1 LMYLGAISSF
11 ILYGVAFNDPRCVV
25 YGLLLLILTACE
37 SAIGLGMIVVLF
49 RLSRTLEYNSYQTLG
64 G

>member
-1 LMYLGAISSF
+1 
-11 ILYGVAFNDPRCVV
+11 VV